1 MRSSGILGHSFRC
14 TCAPCGAP
22 RPFGS
27 AIPSEEFPERNRN
40 PEEDC
45 LNRGR
50 HNQDGLRLAMTQGN
64 VCEIEQRRPV
74 RRTSV
79 YHFEHRL

>member
-1 MRSSGILGHSFRC
+1 
-14 TCAPCGAP
+14 
-22 RPFGS
+22 
-27 AIPSEEFPERNRN
+27 
-40 PEEDC
+40 
-45 LNRGR
+45 
-50 HNQDGLRLAMTQGN
+50 MTQGN